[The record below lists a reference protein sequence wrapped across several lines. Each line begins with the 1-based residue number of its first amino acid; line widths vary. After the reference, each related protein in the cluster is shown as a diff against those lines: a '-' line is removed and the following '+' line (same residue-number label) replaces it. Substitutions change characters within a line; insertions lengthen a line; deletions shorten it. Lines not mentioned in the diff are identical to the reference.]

1 MREIK
6 FRIWDNLKKEWVT
19 NKYIWRMKTDVN
31 GIGEIHPHTFYW
43 KQHPHGLNYQQ
54 YTGLKDK
61 NGKDIYEGDIVNILK
76 ENKCYPVNFGN
87 CYASADDNYCGTECF
102 GYHIDGQI
110 MGSRARN
117 WGNGALISENMEV
130 IGNIF
135 ENSELLKQ

>member
-61 NGKDIYEGDIVNILK
+61 NGVEIYEGDILIFRPAYDESLGGQ
-76 ENKCYPVNFGN
+76 FGN
-87 CYASADDNYCGTECF
+87 AIFSVSFKDASFRFGDELADQEGANY
-102 GYHIDGQI
+102 Y
-110 MGSRARN
+110 
-117 WGNGALISENMEV
+117 EV